1 MSPVT
6 PNDLNNTLRANHPA
20 ALRLLSPLGL
30 RSALPFG
37 IPQQAAEAGACVRKA
52 TIGQITS
59 GDGEPLAIPSL
70 ARHFPNLDPR
80 DSLLYV
86 PQYGMARL
94 RTRWADHIRAP
105 MSAPMSAAMSAPMS
119 NPIVTTGITHAISIC
134 GELFTDA
141 NRPLIVPLPYWDNYD
156 TIVSMRTEAPIRTF
170 DFFDGPP
177 APKGERQPRFNVA
190 GLRAMLST
198 LTGPATLLLNFP
210 GNPTGYAPL
219 ADEVEG
225 NDGIV
230 AAILAHP
237 HPLAVVCDDAYE
249 GLYFDEGMYGRSIF
263 GALSTAADPERHLIC
278 KVDGATKELVFFGGR
293 VGFLTFSAEGA
304 AGEALAEKAAAL
316 IRSTVSNGCAPS
328 QAAVLDALDSPTL
341 AQEQKAVRDILQH
354 RYDAL
359 KSSLDRHEL
368 LYYPFNSGCF
378 CLLPLA
384 DGLEAEAVRHR
395 LIREQ
400 SVGVIQ
406 VPQINALRVAFCSI
420 EAEDIHDLVERMARI
435 LRP

>member
-6 PNDLNNTLRANHPA
+6 PNDLNNTLRAHHPA

-37 IPQQAAEAGACVRKA
+37 IPQQAAEASACVRKA
-52 TIGQITS
+52 TIGQITT
-59 GDGEPLAIPSL
+59 GEGEPLGIPSL
-70 ARHFPNLDPR
+70 ARHFPTLDPR

-94 RTRWADHIRAP
+94 RTRWADHIRAA
-105 MSAPMSAAMSAPMS
+105 MSAPMSAPMS
-119 NPIVTTGITHAISIC
+119 NPVVTTGITHAISIC
-134 GELFTDA
+134 GELFTSAD
-141 NRPLIVPLPYWDNYD
+141 RPLIVPLPYWDNYD
-156 TIVSMRTEAPIRTF
+156 TIVTMRTEAPIRTF

-190 GLRAMLST
+190 GLRAILRT

-210 GNPTGYAPL
+210 ANPTGYAPL

-225 NDGIV
+225 DDGIV
-230 AAILAHP
+230 ATILAHP
-237 HPLAVVCDDAYE
+237 HPLAVICDDAYE
-249 GLYFDEGMYGRSIF
+249 GLYFGEGMYGRSVF
-263 GALSTAADPERHLIC
+263 GALSAAADPERHLIC

-293 VGFLTFSAEGA
+293 VGFLTFSADGA

-341 AQEQKAVRDILQH
+341 AQEQKQVMDVLQH
-354 RYDAL
+354 RYTAL
-359 KSSLDRHEL
+359 KSSLDAYDLR
-368 LYYPFNSGCF
+368 YYPFNAGCF

-384 DGLEAEAVRHR
+384 EGMDAEHLRHR

-406 VPQINALRVAFCSI
+406 VPQVNALRVAFCSI
-420 EAEDIHDLVERMARI
+420 EAEDIPDLVQRIARI